1 MGFRNKVSQ
10 GYVYYLTLTV
20 VEWADLF
27 TRPAY
32 KHTIIDSLNYCV
44 ANKGLKVYCWCLM
57 SNHLHMIAEASDEN
71 HLPDVLRDFKKFTS
85 KALID
90 AIKKIPESRRDWL
103 LSIALKR

>member
-1 MGFRNKVSQ
+1 MSQ

-20 VEWADLF
+20 VVVEWADLF
-27 TRPAY
+27 THPAY

-57 SNHLHMIAEASDEN
+57 PNHLHMIAEAPGEN
-71 HLPDVLRDFKKFTS
+71 HLSDVLRDFKIFTS

-90 AIKKIPESRRDWL
+90 AIKKIPESRRE
-103 LSIALKR
+103 KRVW